1 VEHHGVKPAG
11 AVEAVVA
18 AVATEKVVVTELQPA
33 TDAPELAAQAAAK
46 IETVAPIVPAEESVP
61 ATEVSHAPAV
71 PATEPA
77 PVPAP
82 AMTPVEV
89 APAAAPVET
98 APVAPV
104 EAAAPASAETAA
116 PSHAASAETAPA
128 AQAAPEGTTPP
139 VEEVPAAA
147 QPVPVIREDV
157 IQAAVPAH
165 EAAVPAAAVPVETA
179 PAATAAVKPRQAAP
193 HANGLS
199 PETLQPMLANA
210 GLVWVNTD
218 ADKLRAAQEAAAQ
231 VVKPP
236 RAPRERKP
244 LPPAD
249 STPMQQVETVKH
261 PQ

>member
-1 VEHHGVKPAG
+1 VKPAG
-11 AVEAVVA
+11 TVEAVVA

-46 IETVAPIVPAEESVP
+46 IETVAPIVSAEEGAA
-61 ATEVSHAPAV
+61 ATEAGRAQ
-71 PATEPA
+71 
-77 PVPAP
+77 
-82 AMTPVEV
+82 V
-89 APAAAPVET
+89 APAAEPAPAPAPVET
-98 APVAPV
+98 APAAAAIETVPVAPV
-104 EAAAPASAETAA
+104 EAAAVASPEDAAA
-116 PSHAASAETAPA
+116 PQAAPAETAPA
-128 AQAAPEGTTPP
+128 AQPVPEAATPS
-139 VEEVPAAA
+139 VEEVPAAV

-165 EAAVPAAAVPVETA
+165 EAALPVAAIPVETA
-179 PAATAAVKPRQAAP
+179 PAAPPAPVEAKPRQAAP

-199 PETLQPMLANA
+199 PEALQPMLANA

-244 LPPAD
+244 LPPVD

-261 PQ
+261 VQ